1 MYLTFKYTV
10 FAGVATTLNIVAQDV
25 TVRLYAGPMWLY
37 ASMAVG
43 TLTGLL
49 VKYFLDKRY
58 IFFYASKNLV
68 EDGRKF
74 VLYSFMG
81 IGTTLIFWGAELFF
95 EYVFHSRVM
104 RYSGGIIG
112 LFLGYWVK
120 YHLDKR
126 FVFVRRNYGTK
137 RVPEAHASK
146 VGFSS
151 GRN

>member
-1 MYLTFKYTV
+1 MYFAFKYSV
-10 FAGVATTLNIVAQDV
+10 FAGIATILNIVAQDV
-25 TVRLYAGPMWLY
+25 TVRLYAGPRWLY
-37 ASMAVG
+37 ASMGVG
-43 TLTGLL
+43 TLIGLL

-58 IFFYASKNLV
+58 IFFYSSKGLI

-81 IGTTLIFWGAELFF
+81 IGTTLIFWGIELFF

-120 YHLDKR
+120 YQLDKR
-126 FVFVRRNYGTK
+126 FVFIKRTQGTK
-137 RVPEAHASK
+137 KVSKAPASK
-146 VGFSS
+146 VGFGS
-151 GRN
+151 